1 MVTFY
6 VFLACAIIG
15 SIILIAGVLSDG
27 LLDLDGGGV
36 SAFGVFLAAFGA
48 IGLISSRTTSSP
60 YWYIGI
66 SAGLAIVLTILF
78 VLLMRLLRKQG
89 EGEVNEIPSWDEAVG
104 KQVSVIH
111 WKGDRGEILVTH
123 AGTTHRLPAK
133 SVTVLESPNMV
144 VITQIL
150 SDQSAVVA
158 PIDGSI
164 SQ

>member
-78 VLLMRLLRKQG
+78 VFLMRLLRKQG
-89 EGEVNEIPSWDEAVG
+89 GKVKSTKSHPGMKRLANKYPSSIGKVTAVR
-104 KQVSVIH
+104 S
-111 WKGDRGEILVTH
+111 W
-123 AGTTHRLPAK
+123 
-133 SVTVLESPNMV
+133 
-144 VITQIL
+144 
-150 SDQSAVVA
+150 
-158 PIDGSI
+158 
-164 SQ
+164 